1 MMHRRV
7 AEAGSPNGRVC
18 ALMVKRRQY
27 CAKVLSPRV
36 LEELYDFTRVNTEF
50 DPSAQREDVQGDATP
65 LQ

>member
-1 MMHRRV
+1 
-7 AEAGSPNGRVC
+7 
-18 ALMVKRRQY
+18 MVKRLQY